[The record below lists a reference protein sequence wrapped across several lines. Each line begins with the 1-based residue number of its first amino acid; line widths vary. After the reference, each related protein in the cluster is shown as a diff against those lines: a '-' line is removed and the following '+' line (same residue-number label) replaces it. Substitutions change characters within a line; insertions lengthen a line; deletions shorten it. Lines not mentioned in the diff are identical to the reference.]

1 MARAARWQLPTTD
14 WQPRARP
21 RAAGSAISPLMS
33 DIIVTAVVALAAMA
47 LIIALAGLIIDVVAS
62 VRERAER
69 RRQQW
74 RERQPRLDGSDPD

>member
-1 MARAARWQLPTTD
+1 
-14 WQPRARP
+14 
-21 RAAGSAISPLMS
+21 MS

-74 RERQPRLDGSDPD
+74 RERQPWLDGSDPD